1 MSVFNT
7 TQDAIRQMNQLGSDH
22 IPFVF
27 LIDFEQHHPEIWSWE
42 AIKSNTVDIDFQFPG
57 FQTIPPVSFSCR
69 KKIMPFV
76 PRSANRSEPINEWI
90 VSQGYSFSTYLDQF
104 NHVVSQLKKGNSF
117 LVNLTCEV
125 PIETV
130 FTLQELYDMACA
142 KYKLR
147 YKDAFIC
154 FSPETFVRIRE
165 GLISSCPMK
174 GTIEANMPKAGYQ
187 LLNDR
192 KEKAEHSTIVDLIRN
207 DLSILAEHVKVQK
220 FRYLEK
226 ISTDRHALLQTSS
239 LISGSLPADYPSR
252 IGDIIFSLLP
262 AGSIS
267 GAPKPSTI
275 RIIHQ
280 VETYKRGY
288 YTGVFGIFDGTT
300 LDSAVLIRFIER
312 KDHCYV
318 YKTGGGITALSQPE
332 KEYEEMLSKIY
343 VPIH

>member
-1 MSVFNT
+1 MSNCNAA
-7 TQDAIRQMNQLGSDH
+7 QEAIRQMNQLGREH

-27 LIDFEQHHPEIWSWE
+27 LIDFEQQHPEIWSWE
-42 AIKSNTVDIDFQFPG
+42 AIKNNTVDMDFQFPG
-57 FQTIPPVSFSCR
+57 FKSMSAVSFSYNESV
-69 KKIMPFV
+69 MPAV
-76 PRSANRSEPINEWI
+76 QAHTKRSDSITELIL
-90 VSQGYSFSTYLDQF
+90 SQGYPFSRYSAQF
-104 NHVVSQLKKGNSF
+104 NQVLAELKKGNSF
-117 LVNLTCEV
+117 LANLTCEV
-125 PIETV
+125 PIETGY
-130 FTLQELYDMACA
+130 TLHELYDIASA

-147 YKDAFIC
+147 YKNEFSC
-154 FSPETFVRIRE
+154 FSPETFVRIHE

-174 GTIEANMPKAGYQ
+174 GTIEANIPEAGYQ
-187 LLNDR
+187 LLHDR
-192 KEKAEHSTIVDLIRN
+192 KEMAEHSTIVDLIRN
-207 DLSILAEHVKVQK
+207 DLSILAEHVQVQK

-239 LISGSLPADYPSR
+239 LITGYLPADYPSR

-275 RIIHQ
+275 HLIHQ
-280 VETYKRGY
+280 VETHNRGY
-288 YTGVFGIFDGTT
+288 YTGVFGIFDGAT
-300 LDSAVLIRFIER
+300 LDSAVLIRFIEKKGQR
-312 KDHCYV
+312 YV